1 METNKIN
8 SWMWLILC
16 SWDIRKVFQD
26 ATPSFG
32 NSSLSWPSQ
41 DQAYQIH
48 RILDQ
53 IFQMNLQS
61 QWLKLEHVRQCLAA
75 LITMAGGKTQR
86 RSFLSFLASFFS
98 PKQMLPHLMGDTPS
112 VLLAQELSGSFICLA
127 STWVPPQN
135 FHPGGRVS
143 SPVVLPATSFHRHL
157 TSQASHTGYFSASA
171 LIPWFLVLCFSPQ
184 RKCFPCQN
192 DSTGL
197 WFSYQKRHAHI
208 LNTSGVFSVR

>member
-112 VLLAQELSGSFICLA
+112 VLLAQELSGSFVWLPHESLPRIFIQAGESVLQ
-127 STWVPPQN
+127 W
-135 FHPGGRVS
+135 S
-143 SPVVLPATSFHRHL
+143 SQPHL
-157 TSQASHTGYFSASA
+157 
-171 LIPWFLVLCFSPQ
+171 
-184 RKCFPCQN
+184 
-192 DSTGL
+192 STGISL
-197 WFSYQKRHAHI
+197 RRPHI
-208 LNTSGVFSVR
+208 LAISQLQP